1 MTTTLF
7 TICNTGI
14 LFFWL
19 LLLFFPKKKF
29 TQAVMAYPWVPA
41 VLALFYGYFLFSS
54 GGLEEADFTS
64 LEGVTQLFKNA
75 TPASVAAGWIHY
87 LAFDFWVGCTLLL
100 WSQKQGI
107 PHLVVVFPLICTF
120 MLGPL
125 GVLLFVIFTRAYRA
139 LKPKA

>member
-1 MTTTLF
+1 MYFLF
-7 TICNTGI
+7 NKIEYNSYSLPNSVFLLKNSLNNLTD
-14 LFFWL
+14 LAFFL
-19 LLLFFPKKKF
+19 SF
-29 TQAVMAYPWVPA
+29 VN
-41 VLALFYGYFLFSS
+41 LFYGYFLLAS
-54 GGLEEADFTS
+54 GGLAEADFTS
-64 LEGVTQLFKNA
+64 LEGVIQLFKNA

-107 PHLVVVFPLICTF
+107 PHFVVVFPLICTF